1 MSPHA
6 RRLFVLAFALC
17 LAGATTP
24 AAPAA
29 AQAPPAIAEEFPTTE
44 VFVDRTYRD
53 VMSRPVDAGGLASW
67 TEWLDDGNE
76 PAAFVEHL
84 MHSPEF
90 SDATA
95 PVVRLYRAVFD
106 RVPDRGGL
114 EFWVERRRNGMT
126 MTRMAEFF
134 LDSAEFA
141 DLAAADTE
149 AEIVAAVYG
158 RSLGRTPDAGG
169 LDFWTGEL
177 AAGRISLAGFVATVS
192 ESPEHVALRQTEV
205 TVSLVYLGLL
215 RRLPEPGGLAFWS
228 DRIDAGDPLRSFVAD
243 TLASA
248 EYRDRFG
255 AAPNPTVQ
263 VVAGGLTIPWDV
275 EELPDG
281 RLLVSERAGRFLLV
295 DNDDGVRELTSDL
308 AGLFV
313 AGESGLMGLAVD
325 PAFATNRLV
334 YACAAN
340 ASPKDVRVVRL
351 QLDEGGTAL
360 RVVGDPLVTGIPL
373 AGTIHAGCQLTVA
386 ADGRLFVGTGDGAVG
401 SAPQDPNSFGGK
413 VLAVDLATDEVAVVS
428 SGHRNVQGLAERADG
443 TMWAIEH
450 GPDRDDEITRLV
462 DGGNAGWNP
471 VPGYNQRVPMSAAG
485 ITTAPPAWASGF
497 PTIAVSGADWL
508 DDSWGSWQG
517 GLAVAT
523 LKDRNLWLFF
533 FSPEGRFLGE
543 RLLLDTVDG
552 GTDSRLRAVHAA
564 VDGSLYLTTSDG
576 GGNDRVLRVTPG

>member
-192 ESPEHVALRQTEV
+192 ESPEHVALRRTEV

-215 RRLPEPGGLAFWS
+215 RRLPEPGGLGFWS
-228 DRIDAGDPLRSFVAD
+228 NQIDAGLGLRSF
-243 TLASA
+243 LAQTMDSA
-248 EYRDRFG
+248 EYSARFG
-255 AAPNPTVQ
+255 STPTPALE
-263 VVAGGLTIPWDV
+263 VVTDGLTIPWDV
-275 EELPDG
+275 QELPDG
-281 RLLVSERAGRFLLV
+281 SILVTERGGRLLHVDGGGATEVSVDLGDLLV
-295 DNDDGVRELTSDL
+295 RRET
-308 AGLFV
+308 
-313 AGESGLMGLAVD
+313 GLMGLALD
-325 PAFATNRLV
+325 PAFATNRRFYV
-334 YACAAN
+334 CQGHAPTD
-340 ASPKDVRVVRL
+340 SVRVLRW
-351 QLDEGGTAL
+351 QLAVDAASAA
-360 RVVGDPLVTGIPL
+360 RVGDPVVTDIPVTNGIH
-373 AGTIHAGCQLTVA
+373 TGCQLAVDSSGT
-386 ADGRLFVGTGDGAVG
+386 LFVGTGDAAVG
-401 SAPQDPNSFGGK
+401 STPQDPTSFGGK
-413 VLAVDLATDEVAVVS
+413 VLAVDLATDEVSVFS

-443 TMWAIEH
+443 SMWAAEH

-462 DGGNAGWNP
+462 EGGNAGWNP